1 MGQNK
6 GYPLFCLCKWERT
19 GCNGDMVNKT
29 LEPRALLL
37 IDHLVRLSTLR
48 DRDALLASMTRAM
61 SETVSALEVTTYSL
75 VVDEDKR
82 YWMPLTVCRAGGN
95 VEVVTDQLRVDVTT
109 MMPAESDPLR
119 LRSVEGPDMVS
130 SAPSA
135 GQDRWR
141 TVFPVVLSNENA
153 IWGVVEFLSEQ
164 ALSESDVVAATRL
177 LRVFCNML
185 NVLDYSECDALTGLW
200 NRKSFEDLFF
210 KTMPS
215 METPAAANVPVEHR
229 AQQVHQIFWL
239 AMVDID
245 HFKQVNDVFGHL
257 IGDEVLILVARLMR
271 TSFRSHD
278 RVFRFGGE
286 EFVVVLRCADHASA
300 NAALGRF
307 RRNMEA
313 YDFPQV
319 GQKTASVGFTQ
330 IVQGDSPSAACE
342 RADQAVYYA
351 KRNGRN
357 QVCSESDLVARGL
370 LKSDTKVG
378 DIELF

>member
-1 MGQNK
+1 M
-6 GYPLFCLCKWERT
+6 L
-19 GCNGDMVNKT
+19 DKT
-29 LEPRALLL
+29 LEPSALVL

-48 DRDALLASMTRAM
+48 DRDTLLAGVTRALAD
-61 SETVSALEVTTYSL
+61 TVSAQEVATFSL
-75 VVDEDKR
+75 VLDEEQR
-82 YWMPLTVCRAGGN
+82 YWMPLTLCHAGGPMT
-95 VEVVTDQLRVDVTT
+95 VVTDQLRADVTT
-109 MMPAESDPLR
+109 MQPMEGDAVRMRCVETLEAATEPPNANSPLW
-119 LRSVEGPDMVS
+119 RS
-130 SAPSA
+130 
-135 GQDRWR
+135 
-141 TVFPVVLSNENA
+141 VFPVVLAKDNVV
-153 IWGVVEFLSEQ
+153 WGVVEFVSAQ
-164 ALSESDVVAATRL
+164 ALAPADVVAVTRL
-177 LRVFCNML
+177 LQVFCNML
-185 NVLDYSECDALTGLW
+185 DVLDYSECDALTGLW

-215 METPAAANVPVEHR
+215 LEGQLPAGVVVEHR
-229 AQQVHQIFWL
+229 APLVNPVFWL

-300 NAALGRF
+300 YAALERF

-330 IVQGDSPSAACE
+330 ILQGDSPSAACE
-342 RADQAVYYA
+342 RADQAVYHA

-357 QVCSESDLVARGL
+357 QVCSESDLVDRGL
-370 LKSDTKVG
+370 LKADVKVG

>member
-1 MGQNK
+1 MLEK
-6 GYPLFCLCKWERT
+6 S
-19 GCNGDMVNKT
+19 

-48 DRDALLASMTRAM
+48 DRDALLDSVTRAM
-61 SETVSALEVTTYSL
+61 VDTVQALEVTTYSL
-75 VVDEDKR
+75 VLDEDQR
-82 YWMPLTVCRAGGN
+82 YWMPLTACRAGAE
-95 VEVVTDQLRVDVTT
+95 VRVVTDPLRADVTK
-109 MMPAESDPLR
+109 MLPIGGDSLR
-119 LRSVEGPDMVS
+119 LRSVDTTERVASGPG
-130 SAPSA
+130 P
-135 GQDRWR
+135 GQAHWR
-141 TVFPVVLSNENA
+141 TVFPVVLSAENS
-153 IWGVVEFLSEQ
+153 IWGVVEFSSVEELTADEGL
-164 ALSESDVVAATRL
+164 AVTRL
-177 LRVFCNML
+177 LQVFCNML
-185 NVLDYSECDALTGLW
+185 DILDYSECDALTGLW

-215 METPAAANVPVEHR
+215 MEPSLAASTTIEEHR
-229 AQQVHQIFWL
+229 VSADHQLFWL

-245 HFKQVNDVFGHL
+245 HFKQVNDRFGHL

-300 NAALGRF
+300 YAALERF

-330 IVQGDSPSAACE
+330 IMLADSPSAACE
-342 RADQAVYYA
+342 RADQAVYHA
-351 KRNGRN
+351 KHNGRN
-357 QVCSESDLVARGL
+357 LVCSESDLVSRGL
-370 LKSDTKVG
+370 LKADVKVG
-378 DIELF
+378 EIELF

>member
-1 MGQNK
+1 MLENS
-6 GYPLFCLCKWERT
+6 
-19 GCNGDMVNKT
+19 

-48 DRDALLASMTRAM
+48 ERGALLDSVTRGMA
-61 SETVSALEVTTYSL
+61 ETVPALEVTTYSL
-75 VVDEDKR
+75 VEDEDQR
-82 YWMPLTVCRAGGN
+82 YWMPLTTCRAGGE
-95 VEVVTDQLRVDVTT
+95 VLVVTDPLRADVTT
-109 MMPAESDPLR
+109 MMPIDGDPLR
-119 LRSVEGPDMVS
+119 RRSVDVPEIVS
-130 SAPSA
+130 SAP
-135 GQDRWR
+135 GQDQAHWR
-141 TVFPVVLSNENA
+141 TVFPVVLSAENS
-153 IWGVVEFLSEQ
+153 IWGVVEVLSEQ
-164 ALSESDVVAATRL
+164 ALDSADVLAVSRL
-177 LRVFCNML
+177 LQVFCNML
-185 NVLDYSECDALTGLW
+185 DILDYSECDALTGLW

-215 METPAAANVPVEHR
+215 METPAAANVLVEHR
-229 AQQVHQIFWL
+229 APQDHQVFWL

-286 EFVVVLRCADHASA
+286 EFVVVLRCKDHSSA
-300 NAALGRF
+300 NAALERF

-319 GQKTASVGFTQ
+319 GQKTASLGFTQ

-342 RADQAVYYA
+342 RADQAVYHA

-357 QVCSESDLVARGL
+357 QVCSESDLVDRGL
-370 LKSDTKVG
+370 LIAEVKVG

>member
-1 MGQNK
+1 
-6 GYPLFCLCKWERT
+6 
-19 GCNGDMVNKT
+19 MVNKS

-48 DRDALLASMTRAM
+48 DRDALLGSMTRAM

-75 VVDEDKR
+75 VLDEDQR
-82 YWMPLTVCRAGGN
+82 YWMPLTFCRAGGK
-95 VEVVTDQLRVDVTT
+95 VEVVTDQLRADVTT
-109 MMPAESDPLR
+109 MMPVDVDPLR
-119 LRSVEGPDMVS
+119 LRSVESTEMVS
-130 SAPSA
+130 SAP
-135 GQDRWR
+135 GPGEDRWR
-141 TVFPVVLSNENA
+141 TVFPVVLANENT

-164 ALSESDVVAATRL
+164 ALSNGDVVAATRL
-177 LRVFCNML
+177 LQVFCNML

-215 METPAAANVPVEHR
+215 METPAASNVVVENR
-229 AQQVHQIFWL
+229 ASQDHKVFWL

-286 EFVVVLRCADHASA
+286 EFVVVLRCTDHASA
-300 NAALGRF
+300 QAALERF
-307 RRNMEA
+307 RHNMES

-342 RADQAVYYA
+342 RADQAVYHA

-357 QVCSESDLVARGL
+357 QVCSESDLVERGL
-370 LKSDTKVG
+370 LKADVKVG

>member
-1 MGQNK
+1 MLDK
-6 GYPLFCLCKWERT
+6 S
-19 GCNGDMVNKT
+19 

-48 DRDALLASMTRAM
+48 DRDALLGSMTQAM
-61 SETVSALEVTTYSL
+61 AETVSAQEVTTYSL
-75 VVDEDKR
+75 VLDEDQR
-82 YWMPLTVCRAGGN
+82 YWMPLTACHAGGP
-95 VEVVTDQLRVDVTT
+95 VQVVTDQLRADVTT
-109 MMPAESDPLR
+109 MMPVDGDPVR
-119 LRSVEGPDMVS
+119 QRSVESPEVVS
-130 SAPSA
+130 SPPAA
-135 GQDRWR
+135 GQTQWR
-141 TVFPVVLSNENA
+141 TVFPVILSNENA
-153 IWGVVEFLSEQ
+153 IWGVVEFLSDH
-164 ALSESDVVAATRL
+164 ALSDGDRVAATRL
-177 LRVFCNML
+177 LQVFCNML
-185 NVLDYSECDALTGLW
+185 DVLDYSECDALTGLW

-215 METPAAANVPVEHR
+215 MEIPEAPNVVVEHR
-229 AQQVHQIFWL
+229 APADNQVFWL

-271 TSFRSHD
+271 SSFRSHD

-300 NAALGRF
+300 QAALERF
-307 RRNMEA
+307 RRNMESH
-313 YDFPQV
+313 DFPQV

-330 IVQGDSPSAACE
+330 ILPGDSPSAACE
-342 RADQAVYYA
+342 RADQAVYHA

-370 LKSDTKVG
+370 LNSDAKVG

>member
-1 MGQNK
+1 M
-6 GYPLFCLCKWERT
+6 
-19 GCNGDMVNKT
+19 DKT
-29 LEPRALLL
+29 LEPSALVL

-48 DRDALLASMTRAM
+48 DRDNLLAGVTRALAD
-61 SETVSALEVTTYSL
+61 TVSAHAVATFSL
-75 VVDEDKR
+75 VLDEDQR
-82 YWMPLTVCRAGGN
+82 YWMPLTLCRAGGPM
-95 VEVVTDQLRVDVTT
+95 EVVTDQLRADVTT
-109 MMPAESDPLR
+109 MQPMESDPVR
-119 LRSVEGPDMVS
+119 MRCVESLEASTESPHANS
-130 SAPSA
+130 SL
-135 GQDRWR
+135 WR
-141 TVFPVVLSNENA
+141 TVFPVVLAKDSVV
-153 IWGVVEFLSEQ
+153 WGVVEFLSPQ
-164 ALSESDVVAATRL
+164 PLTPADVVAVTRL
-177 LRVFCNML
+177 LQVFCNML
-185 NVLDYSECDALTGLW
+185 DVLDYSECDALTGLW

-210 KTMPS
+210 KTMPTS
-215 METPAAANVPVEHR
+215 DAPLPAGVATEHR
-229 AQQVHQIFWL
+229 VPLVNPVFWL

-271 TSFRSHD
+271 NSFRSHD

-300 NAALGRF
+300 CAALERF

-330 IVQGDSPSAACE
+330 ILPGDSPSAACE
-342 RADQAVYYA
+342 RADQAVYHA

-357 QVCSESDLVARGL
+357 QVCSESDLVDRGL
-370 LKSDTKVG
+370 LKAEVKVG

>member
-1 MGQNK
+1 MENS
-6 GYPLFCLCKWERT
+6 
-19 GCNGDMVNKT
+19 

-48 DRDALLASMTRAM
+48 DRDALLSSMTRAM
-61 SETVSALEVTTYSL
+61 AETVQAQEVTTYNL
-75 VVDEDKR
+75 VLDEEQR
-82 YWMPLTVCRAGGN
+82 YWVPLTACRAGGD
-95 VEVVTDQLRVDVTT
+95 VEVVTDQLRADVTT
-109 MMPAESDPLR
+109 MMPVDGDPLR
-119 LRSVEGPDMVS
+119 QRSVETPETVFSPPTAD
-130 SAPSA
+130 
-135 GQDRWR
+135 QKYWR
-141 TVFPVVLSNENA
+141 TVFPVVLSNENS
-153 IWGVVEFLSEQ
+153 IWGVVEFLSDQ
-164 ALSESDVVAATRL
+164 ALSDGDRLAATRL
-177 LRVFCNML
+177 LQVFCNML
-185 NVLDYSECDALTGLW
+185 DVLDYSECDALTGLW

-215 METPAAANVPVEHR
+215 VEAPEAPHVMVEHR
-229 AQQVHQIFWL
+229 APADNQVFWL

-271 TSFRSHD
+271 SSFRSHD

-286 EFVVVLRCADHASA
+286 EFVVVLRCADHTSA
-300 NAALGRF
+300 QAALERF

-330 IVQGDSPSAACE
+330 ILPGDSPSAACE
-342 RADQAVYYA
+342 RADQAVYHA

-357 QVCSESDLVARGL
+357 QVCSESDLVDRGL
-370 LKSDTKVG
+370 LKADVKVG

>member
-1 MGQNK
+1 MLDK
-6 GYPLFCLCKWERT
+6 S
-19 GCNGDMVNKT
+19 

-48 DRDALLASMTRAM
+48 DRDALLGSMTRAM
-61 SETVSALEVTTYSL
+61 SETVAALEVTTYSL
-75 VVDEDKR
+75 VLDEDQQ
-82 YWMPLTVCRAGGN
+82 YWMPLTACHAGGE
-95 VEVVTDQLRVDVTT
+95 VRVVTDQLRADVTS
-109 MMPAESDPLR
+109 MMPVGSDPLR
-119 LRSVEGPDMVS
+119 LRSVESSEMVF
-130 SAPSA
+130 SAPEA
-135 GQDRWR
+135 GQQHWR

-164 ALSESDVVAATRL
+164 ALTAGDLVAASRL
-177 LRVFCNML
+177 LQVFCNML
-185 NVLDYSECDALTGLW
+185 DVLDYSECDALTGLW

-215 METPAAANVPVEHR
+215 MEASSEPSVVVEHR
-229 AQQVHQIFWL
+229 APVANPIFWL

-271 TSFRSHD
+271 SSCRSHD

-286 EFVVVLRCADHASA
+286 EFVVVLRCADHALA
-300 NAALGRF
+300 YAALERF

-330 IVQGDSPSAACE
+330 ILPGDSPSAACE
-342 RADQAVYYA
+342 RADQAVYHA

-357 QVCSESDLVARGL
+357 QVCSESDLVDRGL
-370 LKSDTKVG
+370 LKADVKVG

>member
-1 MGQNK
+1 
-6 GYPLFCLCKWERT
+6 
-19 GCNGDMVNKT
+19 MVNKS

-48 DRDALLASMTRAM
+48 DRDALLGSMTRAM

-75 VVDEDKR
+75 VLDEDQR
-82 YWMPLTVCRAGGN
+82 YWMPLTACRAGGK
-95 VEVVTDQLRVDVTT
+95 VEVVTDQLRADVTT
-109 MMPAESDPLR
+109 MMPVDGDPLR
-119 LRSVEGPDMVS
+119 LRSMEGPEMVS
-130 SAPSA
+130 SAPGP

-164 ALSESDVVAATRL
+164 ALSEGDVVAATRL
-177 LRVFCNML
+177 LQVFCNML

-200 NRKSFEDLFF
+200 NRKSFEDLFY

-215 METPAAANVPVEHR
+215 METPAVPNVPVEHR
-229 AQQVHQIFWL
+229 APQDHQVFWL

-300 NAALGRF
+300 NAALERF

-342 RADQAVYYA
+342 RADQAVYHA

>member
-1 MGQNK
+1 
-6 GYPLFCLCKWERT
+6 
-19 GCNGDMVNKT
+19 MVNKS

-48 DRDALLASMTRAM
+48 DRDALLGSMTRAM

-75 VVDEDKR
+75 VLDEDHR
-82 YWMPLTVCRAGGN
+82 YWMPLTVCRAGGK
-95 VEVVTDQLRVDVTT
+95 VEVVTDQLRADVTT
-109 MMPAESDPLR
+109 MMPVDVDPLR
-119 LRSVEGPDMVS
+119 LRSVESTEMVF
-130 SAPSA
+130 SAP
-135 GQDRWR
+135 GPGEDRWR
-141 TVFPVVLSNENA
+141 TVFPVVLANENT

-164 ALSESDVVAATRL
+164 ALSNGDVVAATRL
-177 LRVFCNML
+177 LQVFCNML

-215 METPAAANVPVEHR
+215 METPAASNVVVENR
-229 AQQVHQIFWL
+229 ASQDHKVFWL

-300 NAALGRF
+300 QAALERF
-307 RRNMEA
+307 RHNMES

-330 IVQGDSPSAACE
+330 IVHSDSPSAACE
-342 RADQAVYYA
+342 RADQAVYHA

-357 QVCSESDLVARGL
+357 QVCSESDLVERGL
-370 LKSDTKVG
+370 LKADVKVG